1 MKKQSLS
8 VFAVLASTLILVSAC
23 LGNVSKSVVDSN
35 SVLWFLSKSQH
46 QIQNLN
52 NYPTV
57 TIGGMNWMSENLKIT
72 TFSNGD
78 PILEVKTEAEW
89 AGAANSKTAAF
100 RIVNGVY
107 FYNGYAVKDV
117 RRIAPEG
124 FRVASSVDFNSLMTA
139 LGGGTSV
146 SGKAVG
152 NLSSYSWEVE
162 VWNDNKGDFELKNV
176 KGINSVGFNADK
188 GGFCYE
194 DGSVNSG
201 SCTYWWTS
209 DGGAFDIG
217 YCSQDLGGGYSAEMS
232 SGYGFEVRCVKN

>member
-146 SGKAVG
+146 DGKAAKAMA
-152 NLSSYSWEVE
+152 NYTWEIE
-162 VWNDNKGDFELKNV
+162 EWNESTGDLRTSTIKGT
-176 KGINSVGFNADK
+176 NSAGFNATK

-194 DGSVNSG
+194 FGDVNVGGCS
-201 SCTYWWTS
+201 YWWTS